1 MRKIITTTVVI
12 ALILS
17 IVGTG
22 IVVLLESNT
31 PPSAPES
38 VSGE

>member
-17 IVGTG
+17 ILGTG
-22 IVVLLESNT
+22 VVVFVETNT
-31 PPSAPES
+31 VSAPGNI
-38 VSGE
+38 SGE